1 VVAVSPFIGDEVFSG
16 PAADLM
22 AGVGRDPRPRASP
35 TRTRSRTRSSSTTTI
50 RPTSQTV
57 TSSAPIPGSTT
68 RTTPSASLGCATARW
83 RRWKERRRK
92 RTRRWRSDGE
102 RRRVPA
108 PVPRRGQPQR
118 RGRRRLGASGG
129 PHADAAILGG
139 IAVDPA
145 SRAAARDL
153 VARDRSEFL
162 PADPLAW
169 IDRELDQL
177 SEAPIRPGVN
187 VRSAT
192 VEPVREAAA
201 AVCAERDAVCEVN
214 AHCRQS
220 ELRAVGCGE
229 SLLRDIDR
237 LAEYVAAV
245 AETGATTSVKVRAEV
260 PGVDL
265 VAVTDA
271 VADAGADWLHVDAM
285 DSEDRRRTDRRS
297 GDRRD
302 RFSPRRSHRDR

>member
-1 VVAVSPFIGDEVFSG
+1 VTASGDESPPPFLVAASLSG
-16 PAADLM
+16 AAD
-22 AGVGRDPRPRASP
+22 ADWARA
-35 TRTRSRTRSSSTTTI
+35 
-50 RPTSQTV
+50 
-57 TSSAPIPGSTT
+57 A
-68 RTTPSASLGCATARW
+68 A
-83 RRWKERRRK
+83 
-92 RTRRWRSDGE
+92 
-102 RRRVPA
+102 
-108 PVPRRGQPQR
+108 
-118 RGRRRLGASGG
+118 

-192 VEPVREAAA
+192 VEPVREAA

-285 DSEDRRRTDRRS
+285 DSEGIVDELTAGRATDET
-297 GDRRD
+297 G
-302 RFSPRRSHRDR
+302 SPRDDLTVIANNGVRGRETVAEYAAYGADAVSVGRPSERPASLSRIADAVSAWREGELPEESEASLPEAQP

>member
-1 VVAVSPFIGDEVFSG
+1 V
-16 PAADLM
+16 
-22 AGVGRDPRPRASP
+22 
-35 TRTRSRTRSSSTTTI
+35 
-50 RPTSQTV
+50 
-57 TSSAPIPGSTT
+57 
-68 RTTPSASLGCATARW
+68 TARW
-83 RRWKERRRK
+83 RRRRWKEAEADA
-92 RTRRWRSDGE
+92 DGGGVTASGD
-102 RRRVPA
+102 VPA
-108 PVPRRGQPQR
+108 PFLVAAS
-118 RGRRRLGASGG
+118 LSGA
-129 PHADAAILGG
+129 ADADWA
-139 IAVDPA
+139 
-145 SRAAARDL
+145 RAAAPTPTPRFSEGSRSTRPVGPPRDL

-192 VEPVREAAA
+192 VEPVREAA

-285 DSEDRRRTDRRS
+285 DSGDRRRTDRRS